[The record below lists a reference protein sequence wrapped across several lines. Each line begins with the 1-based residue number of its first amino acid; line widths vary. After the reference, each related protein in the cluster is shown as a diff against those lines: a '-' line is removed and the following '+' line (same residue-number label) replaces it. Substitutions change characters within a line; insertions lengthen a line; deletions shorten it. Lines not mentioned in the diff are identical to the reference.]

1 MLCFVL
7 MSASLLLRK
16 CLAAPSVDLSLLMH
30 VFISV
35 SSLSSVLIMVPRYL
49 KL

>member
-1 MLCFVL
+1 MFCSDVNIFV
-7 MSASLLLRK
+7 AKK
-16 CLAAPSVDLSLLMH
+16 CLVAPSADLALLIQ
-30 VFISV
+30 VFILV